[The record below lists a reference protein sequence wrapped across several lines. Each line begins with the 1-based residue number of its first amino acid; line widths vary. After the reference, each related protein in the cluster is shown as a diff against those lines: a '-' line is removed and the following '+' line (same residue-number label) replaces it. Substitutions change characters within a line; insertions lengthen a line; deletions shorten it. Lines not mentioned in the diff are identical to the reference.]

1 MASAAKSKKKAPV
14 RDIKPQKNTE
24 KKPRGQFTV
33 RQLQKED
40 GPTVEPLIEDNFET
54 NDFEVARIEDEANAD
69 GSYDVAV
76 NQVEQE
82 LEDAIDEVVE
92 EVEETDQEID
102 ATAPRDSVIV
112 KFSTFVN
119 LVASRDFSKVLEAN
133 PDEQIIISSNLLTEL
148 AGVKDEKGEKKV
160 PLVFV
165 VGIAI
170 GVVLTYILF
179 ST

>member
-14 RDIKPQKNTE
+14 RDIKPQKQSD

-40 GPTVEPLIEDNFET
+40 GPQVDPLIEDNFDT
-54 NDFEVARIEDEANAD
+54 NDFEVSRVEDEMNSD
-69 GSYDVAV
+69 GSYDVEV
-76 NQVEQE
+76 NQVEQD
-82 LEDAIDEVVE
+82 LEDAIDQAVD
-92 EVEETDQEID
+92 EVEYEEQQLDEEN
-102 ATAPRDSVIV
+102 PRDSVKV

-119 LVASRDFSKVLEAN
+119 LVASRDFAKVLEAN